1 MFSYFKGHARLP
13 PVLPEELRVVK
24 VVWSIQVSE
33 KVSRKSKLQMVA
45 ERWNGKI
52 VSQKVVV
59 VLPWCNMSST
69 NKSLNWIPNCIQTTR
84 ICRECG
90 LRFRIHRNSKIDTNI
105 ASSGFEFLFISLSP
119 FFFPF
124 RVSQIDNEFL
134 EFYGSLQLCHESKKR
149 QYFDEWKSIDESPPS
164 QSSLGIEPVIPQ
176 VDKEEVSSLSLIS
189 PFLSLVTV
197 ENVKTMR
204 D

>member
-24 VVWSIQVSE
+24 VVWSIQVFE
-33 KVSRKSKLQMVA
+33 KVSRKSKLVN
-45 ERWNGKI
+45 EKI
-52 VSQKVVV
+52 ANCRQKLVNVVH
-59 VLPWCNMSST
+59 PWCNMSST

>member
-24 VVWSIQVSE
+24 VVWSIQVFE

-119 FFFPF
+119 FFFLSEFPKQITNSWSSMEAYNF
-124 RVSQIDNEFL
+124 ATRAKSVNILMNGNLQMKVLHRRVVWAL
-134 EFYGSLQLCHESKKR
+134 
-149 QYFDEWKSIDESPPS
+149 
-164 QSSLGIEPVIPQ
+164 
-176 VDKEEVSSLSLIS
+176 SLSYLK
-189 PFLSLVTV
+189 LT
-197 ENVKTMR
+197 KR
-204 D
+204 K

>member
-1 MFSYFKGHARLP
+1 MPLFSYRRYSSSSAI
-13 PVLPEELRVVK
+13 VV
-24 VVWSIQVSE
+24 Q
-33 KVSRKSKLQMVA
+33 RY
-45 ERWNGKI
+45 
-52 VSQKVVV
+52 
-59 VLPWCNMSST
+59 
-69 NKSLNWIPNCIQTTR
+69 
-84 ICRECG
+84 
-90 LRFRIHRNSKIDTNI
+90 
-105 ASSGFEFLFISLSP
+105 
-119 FFFPF
+119 
-124 RVSQIDNEFL
+124 NEFV

>member
-1 MFSYFKGHARLP
+1 
-13 PVLPEELRVVK
+13 
-24 VVWSIQVSE
+24 
-33 KVSRKSKLQMVA
+33 
-45 ERWNGKI
+45 
-52 VSQKVVV
+52 
-59 VLPWCNMSST
+59 MSST

-197 ENVKTMR
+197 ENVKQWEIDIYENEKLFHAFFYCPSFYDLRRVILTLQSTWNEITT
-204 D
+204 